1 MSRRTICINPMMTHA
16 YHVPIG
22 LLSPLKPNLWLA
34 QR

>member
-1 MSRRTICINPMMTHA
+1 MSRLTPCINPATTHA

-22 LLSPLKPNLWLA
+22 LLSPLTSTLSLV